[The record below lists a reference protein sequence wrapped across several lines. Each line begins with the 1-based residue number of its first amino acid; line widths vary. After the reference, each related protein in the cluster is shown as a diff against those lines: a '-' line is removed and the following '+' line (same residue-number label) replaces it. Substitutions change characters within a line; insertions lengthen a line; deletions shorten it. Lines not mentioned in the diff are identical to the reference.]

1 MASTPDISVAIIL
14 VNWNGFSFT
23 KACLESLKNID
34 FPDHKIIVVD
44 NDSHK
49 PEGQWLF
56 NEYPEI
62 ILIEN
67 TQNLGFTGGNNV
79 GIKKALEM
87 GFSHTLLLNNDTEV
101 EPDFLSKMVSTLQQH
116 PKAGIIQPVI
126 CFLEEKQKIWSAGGK
141 WKSRLGSAITIGDRN
156 QIQGFEFQ
164 ENLDWATG
172 CAMLVSRDAILQSGL
187 LNDQYFAYFE
197 DVEWSL
203 RIRYQGFSIHLS
215 PEAKIYH
222 EAGASSK
229 KKGSEGTL
237 SANVFYWHV
246 RNQFYL
252 LRGIKKLSNGSKP
265 LESSLDKSPIGIFAY
280 PFHLGRFSLWMIYFL
295 LRGRFQKLKAVARG
309 IKDGLFNKLQ
319 AIPTWP

>member
-14 VNWNGFSFT
+14 VNWNGFTFT
-23 KACLESLKNID
+23 KACLESLKAID
-34 FPDHKIIVVD
+34 FPNHKVIVVD
-44 NDSHK
+44 NDSQK
-49 PEGQWLF
+49 PEGRWLIKEF
-56 NEYPEI
+56 PEI

-67 TQNLGFTGGNNV
+67 SQNLGFTGGNNV

-87 GFSHTLLLNNDTEV
+87 GFSHILLLNNDTEV
-101 EPDFLSKMVSTLQQH
+101 EPDFLSKMVSTFQQQ
-116 PKAGIIQPVI
+116 PKAGVIQPVI

-141 WKSRLGSAITIGDRN
+141 WKSTLGSAITMGDRKPF
-156 QIQGFEFQ
+156 QGFQFQ

-203 RIRYQGFSIHLS
+203 RIRNQGFSIHLS
-215 PEAKIYH
+215 TEAKIYH

-229 KKGSEGTL
+229 KKGPEGTL
-237 SANVFYWHV
+237 SANVFYWNV

-252 LRGIKKLSNGSKP
+252 LRGLKKLSNGSKP
-265 LESSLDKSPIGIFAY
+265 LESSPTDIIAY
-280 PFHLGRFSLWMIYFL
+280 PYHLGRFLIWMIYFL
-295 LRGRFQKLKAVARG
+295 LRGRFQKFRAVAKG
-309 IKDGLFNKLQ
+309 IKDGLTQKLQ
-319 AIPTWP
+319 AIPKWP